1 MTISQQQ
8 LQQKILPA
16 ITASAKHYQKYQP
29 IHARKASE
37 EEVITTVVDG
47 KKETVNTANKG
58 DYIVANLTSSKEHY
72 VVSKDKF
79 PTLYSFSKALDT
91 NEDDNDNN
99 RWDEYLPKGQVQ
111 AVEVDET
118 VLSLLAVETT
128 PFELEAAWGETQ
140 RVELGD
146 YLVSPLPQLDEVYRI
161 AKSSFLGTYQLAKKG

>member
-16 ITASAKHYQKYQP
+16 ITASAKHYQKFQP
-29 IHARKASE
+29 IHARKATE

-99 RWDEYLPKGQVQ
+99 HWDEYLPKGQVQ

-128 PFELEAAWGETQ
+128 PFEVEAAWGETQ
-140 RVELGD
+140 RVERGD

-161 AKSSFLGTYQLAKKG
+161 AKSSFLDTYQLVK

>member
-16 ITASAKHYQKYQP
+16 ITASAKHYQKFQP

-37 EEVITTVVDG
+37 EEVVTTVVDG

-79 PTLYSFSKALDT
+79 PTLYSFSKAVDT
-91 NEDDNDNN
+91 NEDDNDKSH
-99 RWDEYLPKGQVQ
+99 WDEYLPKGQVQ
-111 AVEVDET
+111 AVEVDEM
-118 VLSLLAVETT
+118 VLSLLAVENT

-140 RVELGD
+140 RVERGD
-146 YLVSPLPQLDEVYRI
+146 YLVSPLPQLNEVYRI